1 MFTLPVFEKLIM
13 IRSNHLIDLINAI
26 CLSRCVPVWEL

>member
-13 IRSNHLIDLINAI
+13 IRSNLWSI
-26 CLSRCVPVWEL
+26 